1 MYNITK
7 LKVKV
12 EKKKTYITIKHL
24 KNLKKLKYNKN
35 KKLKLTEDENKILSK
50 KNINLTK
57 NVRIK
62 KNLSLN
68 DREIVKDAIFV
79 STRYH
84 YI

>member
-50 KNINLTK
+50 KKT
-57 NVRIK
+57 
-62 KNLSLN
+62 
-68 DREIVKDAIFV
+68 
-79 STRYH
+79 
-84 YI
+84 